1 MPSSKPR
8 ARLSEAQ
15 VITIFQVKASASSA
29 TKVANV
35 YGVSGKTVRD
45 IWKGRT
51 WSRETSHLDTSRPL
65 LLKPLGR
72 PKGRRDTKPRSKRV
86 SGRTILTGSAAQEP
100 GRHGVQI
107 ARHGAARL
115 AFEQDALHAP
125 LSYHANLNYLIA
137 GAAQSTG
144 SAAFSDKP
152 SAAYRSGAPW
162 WTSSTL
168 CHVSVDEQL
177 HEWDAFWRTSP
188 STDPFRFDWESH

>member
-1 MPSSKPR
+1 MPIASKPR

-35 YGVSGKTVRD
+35 YGVSEKTVRD

-65 LLKPLGR
+65 RLKPLGR
-72 PKGRRDTKPRSKRV
+72 PKGSRDTKPRSKRV
-86 SGRTILTGSAAQEP
+86 SGRKILTGSAVQEP
-100 GRHGVQI
+100 GRQGVQI
-107 ARHGAARL
+107 DMYGVARL
-115 AFEQDALHAP
+115 AFEQDTLHVP
-125 LSYHANLNYLIA
+125 LNYHANVIV
-137 GAAQSTG
+137 GAAQSTC
-144 SAAFSDKP
+144 SAAFSE
-152 SAAYRSGAPW
+152 ARAVYGSGAPW

-188 STDPFRFDWESH
+188 STDPFSFDWESH